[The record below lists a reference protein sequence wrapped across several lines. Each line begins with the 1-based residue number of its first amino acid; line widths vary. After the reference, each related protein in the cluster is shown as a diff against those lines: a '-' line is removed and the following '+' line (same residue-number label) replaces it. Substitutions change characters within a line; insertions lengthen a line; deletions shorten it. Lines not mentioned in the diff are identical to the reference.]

1 MWLTYN
7 ISHIYMVF
15 LKSIRIFLYSLAI
28 GGEHKN
34 KEMQVNAQTKNTC
47 GFTGLSTI
55 YTSNASDFL
64 YEINLL

>member
-1 MWLTYN
+1 MYS
-7 ISHIYMVF
+7 ISHNYMVF

-34 KEMQVNAQTKNTC
+34 KKMQVNAQTKNTFW
-47 GFTGLSTI
+47 FTGLSTI
-55 YTSNASDFL
+55 YTTSDASDFL